1 MHGAW
6 WSRGAFT
13 CGLSCEDPGDKGR
26 GREVCAHGRVQDLRW
41 VLAGRK
47 RVQAEVR
54 TWSRG
59 GRYECALSKAGAAS
73 QSRTR
78 SASERDQV
86 LPPPQGCV
94 CRTDLA
100 WVSRACAEVQTPGV
114 RTRLS
119 QRRVWTPWDARLCS
133 RIRLD
138 GSCL

>member
-13 CGLSCEDPGDKGR
+13 CGLSCEDLGDKGR
-26 GREVCAHGRVQDLRW
+26 GREVCAHGRVRELRW

-47 RVQAEVR
+47 RVQAKVR

-59 GRYECALSKAGAAS
+59 GCRECALSKAGVAS

-78 SASERDQV
+78 GVSERDQV

-94 CRTDLA
+94 CRTDSA
-100 WVSRACAEVQTPGV
+100 WVTAGLQEGRGRGEQGP
-114 RTRLS
+114 R
-119 QRRVWTPWDARLCS
+119 
-133 RIRLD
+133 
-138 GSCL
+138 